1 MSQRALITGVNGF
14 VGTYLEQE
22 LYQAGYEVIGTDL
35 QGRAVTA
42 DLLNKETTKNLV
54 NDIAPDYIFHLAG
67 QASVALSWQNPQ
79 MTVDVNVIGTLNLLD
94 GVKIADKPIRIV
106 VIGSSDEYGKVKKED
121 CPISERFEPHPESPY
136 AVSKYMQ
143 EKMAL
148 LYQTAY
154 GMDVVL
160 TRSFNHTGPGQ
171 KKGFVIPDFAS
182 QIARIEKGAEP
193 VLRVGNLNAR
203 RDFSDVRDIVRG
215 YRLLAETGKCGEI
228 YNIGAGKS
236 YQIAEILRILVSLAK
251 IKIDVIEEPEK
262 MRPID
267 TPLILADIEK
277 IRRDTGYVPKF
288 RIEDTLKDTL
298 DYWRNN

>member
-193 VLRVGNLNAR
+193 VLRL
-203 RDFSDVRDIVRG
+203 
-215 YRLLAETGKCGEI
+215 
-228 YNIGAGKS
+228 
-236 YQIAEILRILVSLAK
+236 SL
-251 IKIDVIEEPEK
+251 IHI
-262 MRPID
+262 
-267 TPLILADIEK
+267 
-277 IRRDTGYVPKF
+277 
-288 RIEDTLKDTL
+288 
-298 DYWRNN
+298 